1 MLFKI
6 SRSDAVLKVEKTL
19 RDRFKLMSQTK
30 EDVTIEKENGGE
42 VDS

>member
-6 SRSDAVLKVEKTL
+6 SRSDDILKIENTL
-19 RDRFKLMSQTK
+19 RDRFNLISITQ
-30 EDVTIEKENGGE
+30 EDETIKKENGGE